1 MDRITES
8 NGINYTIAGGF
19 LSGLFDGKGRPSSL
33 EVALSGTQERPG
45 VLDYLRS
52 RPEHDHY
59 EPRLEGLRR
68 NAELSARQ
76 LKRRGHRE
84 PVFQASLGNLSIDEA
99 SAIILYT
106 DDGGPYKIL
115 NSLLRASNREEV
127 KPFIEYLWLLMHGLS
142 RCPRP
147 TEPVVY
153 RGIKG
158 HVDTENSYVVDGE
171 VVWSAFSSCTTKM
184 SVLTGNAGFLGTT
197 GARTVFHITLT
208 TNRARRIYHLSI
220 YFGESEVLLPPNT
233 VLRVQDV
240 ADQGHGLIIIQLLE
254 EACIDPILVFDD
266 DIGNI
271 FLMWSLT
278 ILMKRIQQSFLI
290 LSAAYVILE

>member
-1 MDRITES
+1 MPLLFRGGSLPRRI
-8 NGINYTIAGGF
+8 
-19 LSGLFDGKGRPSSL
+19 
-33 EVALSGTQERPG
+33 G
-45 VLDYLRS
+45 VLGYLRS
-52 RPEHDHY
+52 RPEHVHY
-59 EPRLEGLRR
+59 VSNLERLMH
-68 NAELSARQ
+68 NAELSASQR
-76 LKRRGHRE
+76 KSSGHVVPEFRKSIE
-84 PVFQASLGNLSIDEA
+84 HLSIDEV

-106 DDGGPYKIL
+106 DNSGPYNIL
-115 NSLLRASNREEV
+115 NSLLREEKREEV

-158 HVDTENSYVVDGE
+158 HVDTERKYLPETV

-184 SVLTGNAGFLGTT
+184 SVLTANGGFLGTT

-208 TNRARRIYHLSI
+208 TNRARRIYHMST

-240 ADQGHGLIIIQLLE
+240 ADQGGGLIIIQLVE
-254 EACIDPILVFDD
+254 EECVDPILVFDE

-271 FLMWSLT
+271 F
-278 ILMKRIQQSFLI
+278 
-290 LSAAYVILE
+290 